1 MIKILEKDS
10 GSEDGI
16 LNLIGSIFKP
26 DGFLQNALNFE
37 HREQQEKMALSVVN
51 SLQNGSHLVFEAG
64 TGVGKSLAYLIP
76 SILFSKKRKRPCIVA
91 TNTINLQEQILNKDI
106 PTIRE
111 LFGQTPELIPF
122 AEFRCALLVGR
133 EIISVQPD

>member
-16 LNLIGSIFKP
+16 LNLISSIFKP

-64 TGVGKSLAYLIP
+64 TGVGKSLASNPFGPI
-76 SILFSKKRKRPCIVA
+76 FKKRETTLRCC
-91 TNTINLQEQILNKDI
+91 NQHDQ
-106 PTIRE
+106 
-111 LFGQTPELIPF
+111 F
-122 AEFRCALLVGR
+122 AGAN
-133 EIISVQPD
+133 PK

>member
-37 HREQQEKMALSVVN
+37 HREQQEKMALSVLN
-51 SLQNGSHLVFEAG
+51 YLKNGSNVVFDG
-64 TGVGKSLAYLIP
+64 GRGVVKSLDYIIH
-76 SILFSKKRKRPCIVA
+76 SIIF
-91 TNTINLQEQILNKDI
+91 
-106 PTIRE
+106 
-111 LFGQTPELIPF
+111 
-122 AEFRCALLVGR
+122 
-133 EIISVQPD
+133 